1 MHKDFI
7 SSVSIF
13 EKLDDTVLEKIS
25 SPLISLDLDYNE
37 QTYFGYINFET

>member
-25 SPLISLDLDYNE
+25 SLVSVRQYPKGI
-37 QTYFGYINFET
+37 